1 MGNDTTRK
9 SREAELRRQERQ
21 ERKAK
26 AIRLRCQGMRVAVIA
41 EILSVT
47 PVTVYGWLN
56 RRTIPSH
63 IPAHETKGSSEPEKE
78 TPEVGMPRQESDSAP
93 TKPVLPTTS
102 EEWQELVDA
111 VAVPD
116 IDTPV
121 TTAELYSTL
130 EKLIPFAKA
139 EIDWLISYTEDV
151 PEDSNQ
157 VEDVELAREGSLALA
172 RAMKLVAAK

>member
-1 MGNDTTRK
+1 
-9 SREAELRRQERQ
+9 
-21 ERKAK
+21 
-26 AIRLRCQGMRVAVIA
+26 
-41 EILSVT
+41 
-47 PVTVYGWLN
+47 
-56 RRTIPSH
+56 
-63 IPAHETKGSSEPEKE
+63 
-78 TPEVGMPRQESDSAP
+78 MPRQESDSAP